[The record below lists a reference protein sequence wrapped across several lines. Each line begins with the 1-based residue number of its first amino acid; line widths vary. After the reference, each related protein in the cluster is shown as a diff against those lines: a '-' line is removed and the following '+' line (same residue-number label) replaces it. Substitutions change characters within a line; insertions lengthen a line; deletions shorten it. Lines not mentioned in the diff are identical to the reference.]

1 MHNNLIFV
9 FQCILLLCD
18 CLAAKKPVIEF
29 WLNNIDNIDFIK
41 DKKNDWISIY
51 TKLDLVEPVNNY
63 NLLEKKIKK
72 ILKEPIFTN

>member
-1 MHNNLIFV
+1 MYSSAVL
-9 FQCILLLCD
+9 D

-72 ILKEPIFTN
+72 ILKSRSLPINRYKIF